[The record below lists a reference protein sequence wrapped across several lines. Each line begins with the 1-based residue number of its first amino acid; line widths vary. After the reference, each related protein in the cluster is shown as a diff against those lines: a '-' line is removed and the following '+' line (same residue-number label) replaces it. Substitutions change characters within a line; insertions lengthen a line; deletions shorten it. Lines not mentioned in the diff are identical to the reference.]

1 MSYKNKETQR
11 KFQRDWLRRKAASL
25 HRLGD
30 QRGLLT
36 AEEAFRKAEEGTD
49 WTSCVELALGGR

>member
-25 HRLGD
+25 PRLGD

-49 WTSCVELALGGR
+49 WTSCVD